1 MLRIIYILFSSHNR
15 LLACVTLF
23 IFLLCKCAC
32 VLIEKE
38 MFSFKLICQQWLLNK
53 KTIGL
58 LGAVSWIALITGSN
72 PCSKETRCKE
82 TPVYYGSLQFTQH
95 IRECFRCAHELLIE
109 FPRKILG
116 KALRLDLLS
125 TTYSFNVYSPQCY
138 KYSHVAY
145 VDYFFWLFAI
155 IWIILLTHYLLSVFN
170 NSIVF
175 NQFF

>member
-1 MLRIIYILFSSHNR
+1 MRSRPMLRIIYILFSSHNR

-138 KYSHVAY
+138 KHSHVAY
-145 VDYFFWLFAI
+145 VDYFF
-155 IWIILLTHYLLSVFN
+155 
-170 NSIVF
+170 
-175 NQFF
+175 